1 MNRLEAMQMESLQDS
16 WTIMYTFLARILYDE
31 YSLEGESALREAIRR
46 FGRDRGLTNRQ
57 RLLDNNIKINLETL
71 YCEGRDR
78 PGDPRFVQNSPLN
91 TREEKIDWTFVCPD
105 ADLWRYYHSTDVGR
119 IYCEEFHHACY
130 EAFTFDIAKINLT
143 RTLTQEGDDRCSFY
157 FTFRAENV
165 PDELKPLCFE
175 EYDPGYVKPTK
186 PMPKPQGKSGFNM
199 LWLKLYYYFVEV
211 CCERFGEKEGHKIV
225 AAGLTRVA
233 REHALYYQAKAQSI
247 GRIADAA
254 YVTANI
260 ALSFNISEE
269 PMWAEK
275 YGQHNAPELLE
286 KYFFEELF
294 SLLKIKDRRCE
305 E

>member
-1 MNRLEAMQMESLQDS
+1 MKGGIAPEISFCAEQSIEYPGGKNRLDICLPGCRSVEILPFYGC
-16 WTIMYTFLARILYDE
+16 WTDL
-31 YSLEGESALREAIRR
+31 LRRVPS
-46 FGRDRGLTNRQ
+46 
-57 RLLDNNIKINLETL
+57 RLLRGVYIR
-71 YCEGRDR
+71 YCKNQSH
-78 PGDPRFVQNSPLN
+78 QN
-91 TREEKIDWTFVCPD
+91 TD
-105 ADLWRYYHSTDVGR
+105 AG
-119 IYCEEFHHACY
+119 
-130 EAFTFDIAKINLT
+130 
-143 RTLTQEGDDRCSFY
+143 GDDRCSFY

-175 EYDPGYVKPTK
+175 EYDPGYVKPKK

-269 PMWAEK
+269 PMWTEK

-294 SLLKIKDRRCE
+294 SFLKSKTGGAKNEC
-305 E
+305 